1 MARSKL
7 PSTSPSSA
15 KTEGQSAEAQQRAAL
30 LAAVAAA
37 SATYPAR
44 PSGDN
49 AGIRQSQVE
58 PATQNHG
65 QDEDD
70 ADDADWGHNAADHR
84 TGLERYRGA
93 GRRLSE
99 FGRNAEEGELNREQ
113 FMFVMAID
121 AFKKA
126 NAVPYPSWTDVLEV
140 IRLLGYRKTCASETK
155 LRMCEDWTE
164 AADAKSNVRPYN
176 WDKRAA

>member
-1 MARSKL
+1 MARTK
-7 PSTSPSSA
+7 PSSEA
-15 KTEGQSAEAQQRAAL
+15 KPAAQSAEAQQRAAL

-37 SATYPAR
+37 STTYPAR
-44 PSGDN
+44 PAGDT
-49 AGIRQSQVE
+49 AGIRQSQID
-58 PATQNHG
+58 PAPRQAPDSD
-65 QDEDD
+65 DEGD
-70 ADDADWGHNAADHR
+70 AEWGHNAADHR

-140 IRLLGYRKTCASETK
+140 VRLLGYRKTCASETK

>member
-1 MARSKL
+1 MGRTKSK
-7 PSTSPSSA
+7 SS
-15 KTEGQSAEAQQRAAL
+15 EQSADAQQRAAL

-37 SATYPAR
+37 SSTHTVRPA
-44 PSGDN
+44 GDK
-49 AGIRQSQVE
+49 AGVRESVVE
-58 PATQNHG
+58 PASTKS
-65 QDEDD
+65 DD
-70 ADDADWGHNAADHR
+70 DTDIGPDDDQDWGESASDSR

-121 AFKKA
+121 AFKKS
-126 NAVPYPSWTDVLEV
+126 NGVPYPSWTDVLEV
-140 IRLLGYRKTCASETK
+140 VRLLGYRKTQPSETK
-155 LRMCEDWTE
+155 LRACEDWTE
-164 AADAKSNVRPYN
+164 PADAKSNVRPYN